1 MLKQVHNKGTISFP
15 PHNEIMSDPPRRS
28 LRQRGIPV
36 LINNGPS
43 PNEGTT
49 NDALL
54 PAVGAPVNT
63 DATATSNI
71 EDANINVAISA
82 TSNIEDAMDDAA
94 AVASSNQHDE
104 VNITAVTEAHA
115 DNDDATTAS
124 TNNAAP
130 PIISEND
137 AAPTASTNDAAPT
150 NISDQAGATN
160 FLVGIRYPPALHGY

>member
-1 MLKQVHNKGTISFP
+1 MSFP
-15 PHNEIMSDPPRRS
+15 PHNEIMSDPPRHS
-28 LRQRGIPV
+28 LRQRGLPV

-49 NDALL
+49 NDAFLL

-63 DATATSNI
+63 GAAATSNI
-71 EDANINVAISA
+71 EDANINVAVSA

-94 AVASSNQHDE
+94 AVASSNHDE
-104 VNITAVTEAHA
+104 VNIAAVTEAHA
-115 DNDDATTAS
+115 GNDEATTAS

-130 PIISEND
+130 PIISKND

-150 NISDQAGATN
+150 NISDQAGANN